1 MKTTNHQGVSEFP
14 LREEVED
21 FSGKLRKFIIN
32 CHEGELGF
40 TVRAEEEGAERMG
53 YEFAA
58 YSETSPF
65 SALYRVR
72 QKMYRGLATRH
83 ITGPPGERHMLHS
96 ELRGRITSD
105 GHGGVAVIVDGIPLG
120 IDDLELLLRSHE
132 GWALELR
139 IVDALL

>member
-1 MKTTNHQGVSEFP
+1 MKMTGQRGVSEFP

-21 FSGKLRKFIIN
+21 FSGKFRRFIIK
-32 CHEGELGF
+32 CQEGELGF
-40 TVRAEEEGAERMG
+40 TVRAEEEGADGMG

-72 QKMYRGLATRH
+72 QKMYRGVATRH
-83 ITGPPGERHMLHS
+83 ITGPPGERRMLHS

-105 GHGGVAVIVDGIPLG
+105 GHGHAAVIVDGIPLG
-120 IDDLELLLRSHE
+120 IDDLELFLRSHE

-139 IVDALL
+139 ITDALE

>member
-1 MKTTNHQGVSEFP
+1 VKATSQRGVSEFP

-32 CHEGELGF
+32 CHESGLGF
-40 TVRAEEEGAERMG
+40 TVRAEEEGAEGMG

-65 SALYRVR
+65 SALSRVR

-83 ITGPPGERHMLHS
+83 ITGQPGERRMLHS

-105 GHGGVAVIVDGIPLG
+105 GHGRAAVIVDGIPLG
-120 IDDLELLLRSHE
+120 IDDLDLFLRSHE

-139 IVDALL
+139 IVDALQ